1 MAQTALSGI
10 KILTKSSKPLR
21 GCKKQQAAVKFKI
34 KRHIQGRF
42 SPDMCFFQKIFMNK
56 KWKRTTVLGGLAVI
70 VMVILRRRKKQL
82 KLSENNIKIVREKKK
97 KRQ

>member
-1 MAQTALSGI
+1 
-10 KILTKSSKPLR
+10 
-21 GCKKQQAAVKFKI
+21 
-34 KRHIQGRF
+34 
-42 SPDMCFFQKIFMNK
+42 MNK

-70 VMVILRRRKKQL
+70 VMVILRTRKKQL

>member
-1 MAQTALSGI
+1 
-10 KILTKSSKPLR
+10 
-21 GCKKQQAAVKFKI
+21 
-34 KRHIQGRF
+34 
-42 SPDMCFFQKIFMNK
+42 MNK

-70 VMVILRRRKKQL
+70 VMVILRSRKKQL

>member
-1 MAQTALSGI
+1 
-10 KILTKSSKPLR
+10 
-21 GCKKQQAAVKFKI
+21 
-34 KRHIQGRF
+34 
-42 SPDMCFFQKIFMNK
+42 MNK

-70 VMVILRRRKKQL
+70 VMFILSRRKKQF

>member
-1 MAQTALSGI
+1 
-10 KILTKSSKPLR
+10 
-21 GCKKQQAAVKFKI
+21 
-34 KRHIQGRF
+34 
-42 SPDMCFFQKIFMNK
+42 MNK

-82 KLSENNIKIVREKKK
+82 KLSENNIKIVRENNK